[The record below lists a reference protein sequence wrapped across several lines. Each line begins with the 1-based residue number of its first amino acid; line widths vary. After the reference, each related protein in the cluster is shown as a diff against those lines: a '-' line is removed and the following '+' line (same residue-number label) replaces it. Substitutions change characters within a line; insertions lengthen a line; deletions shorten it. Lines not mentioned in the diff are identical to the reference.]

1 MKNRFLLP
9 LLALLPFFSNAQTAA
24 SIDRVNPTNW

>member
-9 LLALLPFFSNAQTAA
+9 LLALLPYLSNAKTAT
-24 SIDRVNPTNW
+24 IDHVNPTN

>member
-9 LLALLPFFSNAQTAA
+9 LLALLPYLANAKTAA
-24 SIDRVNPTNW
+24 IDRVNPTNW